1 MKPRKTRKDTKPG
14 KKLLSGSFR
23 VFRGFL
29 FGAVLFSGCHS
40 TKPPDKKP
48 PQSATATNAPA
59 RVAPLIM
66 WADVAFVNEAQGY
79 VLLRSKGLL
88 SATGEAKV
96 WRGTNEVARVRLGGP
111 TRQMWLTAD
120 ILSGHPRPQDRVEI
134 IVRKNQN
141 VESGGSR

>member
-1 MKPRKTRKDTKPG
+1 METRKTRKGTKRKILPDVV
-14 KKLLSGSFR
+14 SFR

-29 FGAVLFSGCHS
+29 LCAVFFAGCHGA
-40 TKPPDKKP
+40 KPTDKKASP
-48 PQSATATNAPA
+48 SATATNAPA
-59 RVAPLIM
+59 RVAPLIA

-88 SATGEAKV
+88 SATGEARV

-111 TRQMWLTAD
+111 TRQLWLTAD

-134 IVRKNQN
+134 VVRKNQN
-141 VESGGSR
+141 VESGGKP